1 MGTVVFKGD
10 FNCKRYTYDYD
21 KRSES
26 FRSFMQEC
34 NLRSLHLET
43 NGNGP
48 VCTFQTYQ
56 GGPKTAIDHIIVSIE
71 NLTKCLK
78 IQVPGWLDGICY
90 EHLKYGGKL
99 LQSHLCSLF
108 NLVPETCYTSKSWK
122 DSCIIPLFKGG
133 NKSKS
138 DPNSYRGISL
148 LCSISKLFEK
158 ALYTRLPSLH
168 HNFPHQ
174 SQVAYQKA
182 LPSTHTSFNMQ
193 EVVLHNLKRQSNS
206 IVTLLDSM
214 KAFDTLWHK

>member
-78 IQVPGWLDGICY
+78 IQVPGYDYLTDQKRISWIKAVQNGAIADYSFAVSQFLLDRKTPTATPANIEQYYSEIVNAILRADIETFPGKQHFK
-90 EHLKYGGKL
+90 HLKSYWTKTMKEY
-99 LQSHLCSLF
+99 H
-108 NLVPETCYTSKSWK
+108 T
-122 DSCIIPLFKGG
+122 IIENG
-133 NKSKS
+133 
-138 DPNSYRGISL
+138 
-148 LCSISKLFEK
+148 
-158 ALYTRLPSLH
+158 
-168 HNFPHQ
+168 
-174 SQVAYQKA
+174 
-182 LPSTHTSFNMQ
+182 
-193 EVVLHNLKRQSNS
+193 
-206 IVTLLDSM
+206 
-214 KAFDTLWHK
+214 